1 MSNTEM
7 DTMHSQ
13 QFVEPLRLFV
23 VEDSPH
29 FRAVL
34 AEELQVPGEIEI
46 VGFAESESESIKKL
60 SEVKVDAAIVDL
72 KLKQGSGLGILKY
85 FASLSGRRPRLIVF
99 TNHPFP
105 ELKLHCM
112 QLGADYFFDKS
123 VEYDEL
129 RKTINALRLAKLA
142 PVN

>member
-1 MSNTEM
+1 MEM
-7 DTMHSQ
+7 NHKQSR
-13 QFVEPLRLFV
+13 EPLRLFV

-34 AEELQVPGEIEI
+34 SEELEVPGEVEI
-46 VGFAESESESIKKL
+46 VGYAESESESIRKL
-60 SEVKVDAAIVDL
+60 SDMKVDAAIVDL
-72 KLKQGSGLGILKY
+72 KLKQGSGLGILQH
-85 FASLSGRRPRLIVF
+85 FSGHAAESRPQLIVF

-123 VEYDEL
+123 IEYDEL
-129 RKTINALRLAKLA
+129 RKTIASLRDAKLA
-142 PVN
+142 AVS

>member
-1 MSNTEM
+1 M
-7 DTMHSQ
+7 DMTPLPAAG
-13 QFVEPLRLFV
+13 PLRIFV

-34 AEELQVPGEIEI
+34 SEELQIPGEVEI
-46 VGFAESESESIKKL
+46 VGFAESEAESIRKL
-60 SEVKVDAAIVDL
+60 SEVEVDAAIVDL
-72 KLKQGSGLGILKY
+72 KLKQGSGLGILQH
-85 FASLSGRRPRLIVF
+85 FAAQPGSPRPRLIVF

-123 VEYDEL
+123 VEYEEL
-129 RKTINALRLAKLA
+129 RRTITTLQRAKRA
-142 PVN
+142 AFD

>member
-1 MSNTEM
+1 MEM
-7 DTMHSQ
+7 TQ
-13 QFVEPLRLFV
+13 TQAAGPLRLFV

-34 AEELQVPGEIEI
+34 SEELQIPGEVEI
-46 VGFAESESESIKKL
+46 VGFAESEAESIRQL
-60 SEVKVDAAIVDL
+60 TELEVDAAIVDL
-72 KLKQGSGLGILKY
+72 KLKQGSGLGILQH
-85 FASLSGRRPRLIVF
+85 FAAHSNAHRPRLIVF

-123 VEYDEL
+123 IEYDEL
-129 RKTINALRLAKLA
+129 RKTIGSLRLAKRALGR
-142 PVN
+142 

>member
-1 MSNTEM
+1 M
-7 DTMHSQ
+7 DMT
-13 QFVEPLRLFV
+13 QFPSAGPLRLFV

-34 AEELQVPGEIEI
+34 SEELQVPGEVEI
-46 VGFAESESESIKKL
+46 VGFAESEAESIRKL
-60 SEVKVDAAIVDL
+60 TEVEVDAAIVDL
-72 KLKQGSGLGILKY
+72 KLKQGSGLGILQH
-85 FASLSGRRPRLIVF
+85 FATRANDERPRLIVF

-123 VEYDEL
+123 VEYEEL
-129 RKTINALRLAKLA
+129 RRTITSLHRAKRA
-142 PVN
+142 AIG